1 MNSSVLNPTAYHSF
15 TTGPGAVIRTRAVK
29 LAWADNKQKDNS
41 KDNVEVVAK
50 RCIGQRRPV
59 TCKSHR
65 SAAGNL
71 PNIGGGKDTILYS
84 RQQLAERLRRAWRE
98 REQSRLNLDIFL
110 AHTNVESTGDEDPL
124 AVHPPVDTIQSPSHV
139 AKDTSSD
146 WKPSPPVSGNNS
158 QDPNSGVKKN
168 LPCPQ
173 NNANHLLYFSTTV
186 GISTN
191 LPLQNNKTSLMKS
204 NHLAKPTGINV
215 VNGCTDFLLSRTD
228 NEHPNEIER
237 HERTVTTQNSSGDE
251 SVVNNPQTD
260 LQRQLN
266 VGGSMAKIN
275 FNVFPKSNTT
285 FSLKSPLLGF
295 NRESNELQ
303 NHKNIERNSSVKN
316 SSNKYTVMLEQTVDK
331 YPDKSNVIKERTP
344 TRTESAVTGC
354 TINFHETAEDDD
366 GINCD
371 GSKPNSKIT
380 VKVSPRRKEALSA
393 DSIMPSSTVSIES
406 SANSCTENKGDEDL
420 KIARE
425 VTKENEINVNSTRS
439 FETVNNKVVPPPQT
453 RAMNPPEIT
462 SATARRVNFR
472 NSVNKTI
479 TGSFSSD
486 VPPAPAVSSVT
497 RSTAPPPL
505 NRALSAPGRSILV
518 QRNKNSTSVDIS
530 SDVTDGEDG
539 EESGVQARGDRKIMS
554 APARRR
560 LKTAGP
566 RRATR
571 NRGEESSGD
580 EAEGG
585 AKQKSSPPR
594 AGRRGLPRG
603 AEIVTMVSLLSDG
616 SDADGDPNPLP
627 QPLHWLDERQNPAEQ
642 KQTEQ
647 IVCLRKT
654 PKSGKL

>member
-1 MNSSVLNPTAYHSF
+1 
-15 TTGPGAVIRTRAVK
+15 VK
-29 LAWADNKQKDNS
+29 LAWADSKQKDNS
-41 KDNVEVVAK
+41 KENVEVVAK

-71 PNIGGGKDTILYS
+71 PNIGSNKDTILYT

-98 REQSRLNLDIFL
+98 REQSRPNLDIFL
-110 AHTNVESTGDEDPL
+110 AHINVEPTREDNPF
-124 AVHPPVDTIQSPSHV
+124 AVDPPADMIQSPPHV
-139 AKDTSSD
+139 AKETSSEG
-146 WKPSPPVSGNNS
+146 KPSPPVSSNAS
-158 QDPNSGVKKN
+158 QDPNSGMKKSH
-168 LPCPQ
+168 PCPQ
-173 NNANHLLYFSTTV
+173 NNASHLLYIPTNA
-186 GISTN
+186 GISTT
-191 LPLQNNKTSLMKS
+191 LPVQSNKASSMKS
-204 NHLAKPTGINV
+204 NQSAKPASINV
-215 VNGCTDFLLSRTD
+215 VTGCTDFLLNRRD
-228 NEHPNEIER
+228 NEHPSETER
-237 HERTVTTQNSSGDE
+237 HERIVTPQNSSGDE

-275 FNVFPKSNTT
+275 FNVFPKSNATL
-285 FSLKSPLLGF
+285 SLKSPLLGF
-295 NRESNELQ
+295 NTESKELQ
-303 NHKNIERNSSVKN
+303 NHKNIERNSSVNN
-316 SSNKYTVMLEQTVDK
+316 SSNKFAVALETTMDK
-331 YPDKSNVIKERTP
+331 CPDKSNVINEGTP

-354 TINFHETAEDDD
+354 TINFHEPTEDDD

-371 GSKPNSKIT
+371 GSKPSNKIT

-393 DSIMPSSTVSIES
+393 DSITSSSTVSVES
-406 SANSCTENKGDEDL
+406 SANSCTENKGDEEL
-420 KIARE
+420 KITRE
-425 VTKENEINVNSTRS
+425 GTTKENEINVNNTRS
-439 FETVNNKVVPPPQT
+439 FETLNNKVVQPSQT
-453 RAMNPPEIT
+453 HVMNPPEVM

-518 QRNKNSTSVDIS
+518 HRNKNATSVDIS

-539 EESGVQARGDRKIMS
+539 EEAGVQARGDRKIMS

-560 LKTAGP
+560 LRTAGP

-580 EAEGG
+580 EAEGS
-585 AKQKSSPPR
+585 AKQKPPPSR
-594 AGRRGLPRG
+594 GGRRGLPRG

-616 SDADGDPNPLP
+616 SDADADPNPLP
-627 QPLHWLDERQNPAEQ
+627 QPLHWLEEKQNPAEH

-647 IVCLRKT
+647 IVGLRKS